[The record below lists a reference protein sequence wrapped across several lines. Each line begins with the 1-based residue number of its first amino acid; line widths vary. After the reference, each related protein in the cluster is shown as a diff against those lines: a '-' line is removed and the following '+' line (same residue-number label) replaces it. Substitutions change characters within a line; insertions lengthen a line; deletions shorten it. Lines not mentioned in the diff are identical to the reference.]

1 MTKAETYEQAWRLGF
16 KGDFSQVDS
25 LYHPEYSAIDHTT
38 SIKSNLNDDKVVVST
53 LSDSI
58 VLGAYEVVSESKE
71 NLTIR
76 VYSRFKNYEIYR
88 CTTTQATYRDGK
100 IITQKTDGR
109 ELDYD
114 PSEGQD
120 WNWEDFDRLGL
131 GTTQSFQECFL
142 SSAK

>member
-71 NLTIR
+71 KLTIR

-114 PSEGQD
+114 PSEGKD

-131 GTTQSFQECFL
+131 GTTQSFQEWFL

>member
-16 KGDFSQVDS
+16 KGDFSQVDN
-25 LYHPEYSAIDHTT
+25 LYHSEYSTIDHTT
-38 SIKSNLNDDKVVVST
+38 GIKSNLNDDKVVVST

-114 PSEGQD
+114 PSEGKD
-120 WNWEDFDRLGL
+120 WNWEDY
-131 GTTQSFQECFL
+131 E
-142 SSAK
+142 

>member
-38 SIKSNLNDDKVVVST
+38 GIKSNLNDDKVVVST

-88 CTTTQATYRDGK
+88 CTATHATYKDGK

-114 PSEGQD
+114 PSQGQD
-120 WNWEDFDRLGL
+120 
-131 GTTQSFQECFL
+131 
-142 SSAK
+142 

>member
-100 IITQKTDGR
+100 IITQETVR
-109 ELDYD
+109 EELDYD

-120 WNWEDFDRLGL
+120 WNWEDY
-131 GTTQSFQECFL
+131 E
-142 SSAK
+142 

>member
-1 MTKAETYEQAWRLGF
+1 MTKAEAYKKAWRLGF
-16 KGDFSQVDS
+16 KRNFSLVDEI
-25 LYHPEYSAIDHTT
+25 YHPEYSTTDHTT
-38 SIKSNLNDDKVVVST
+38 GIKSNLNDDKVVVST

-120 WNWEDFDRLGL
+120 WNWE
-131 GTTQSFQECFL
+131 EYE
-142 SSAK
+142 

>member
-1 MTKAETYEQAWRLGF
+1 MTG
-16 KGDFSQVDS
+16 
-25 LYHPEYSAIDHTT
+25 
-38 SIKSNLNDDKVVVST
+38 IKSNLNDDKVVVST

-88 CTTTQATYRDGK
+88 RTTSKATYRDGK
-100 IITQKTDGR
+100 IINQETVFE

-120 WNWEDFDRLGL
+120 WD
-131 GTTQSFQECFL
+131 
-142 SSAK
+142 

>member
-114 PSEGQD
+114 PSEGKD
-120 WNWEDFDRLGL
+120 WNREDYV
-131 GTTQSFQECFL
+131 
-142 SSAK
+142 

>member
-1 MTKAETYEQAWRLGF
+1 MTKAEAYEKAWRLGF
-16 KGDFSQVDS
+16 KRDFSQFDS

-58 VLGAYEVVSESKE
+58 VLGAYEVMSETKE

-88 CTTTQATYRDGK
+88 CTATPATYRDGK

-114 PSEGQD
+114 PSEGKD
-120 WNWEDFDRLGL
+120 WNWEDY
-131 GTTQSFQECFL
+131 E
-142 SSAK
+142 

>member
-1 MTKAETYEQAWRLGF
+1 MTKAETYEQARRLGF

-88 CTTTQATYRDGK
+88 CTTTQATFRDGK

-114 PSEGQD
+114 PSEGKD
-120 WNWEDFDRLGL
+120 WNWEDYV
-131 GTTQSFQECFL
+131 
-142 SSAK
+142 

>member
-38 SIKSNLNDDKVVVST
+38 SIKSNLNDDTVVVST

-58 VLGAYEVVSESKE
+58 VLGAYEVVSESEE

-114 PSEGQD
+114 PSEGKD
-120 WNWEDFDRLGL
+120 WNWEDYDRLGL
-131 GTTQSFQECFL
+131 GTTQSF
-142 SSAK
+142 

>member
-1 MTKAETYEQAWRLGF
+1 MWRLGY
-16 KGDFSQVDS
+16 KGDFLQVDS
-25 LYHPEYSAIDHTT
+25 LYHSEYSTNDHMTG
-38 SIKSNLNDDKVVVST
+38 IKSNLNDDKVVVST

-88 CTTTQATYRDGK
+88 CATTQATYKDGK

-114 PSEGQD
+114 PSQG
-120 WNWEDFDRLGL
+120 
-131 GTTQSFQECFL
+131 
-142 SSAK
+142 

>member
-71 NLTIR
+71 NL
-76 VYSRFKNYEIYR
+76 
-88 CTTTQATYRDGK
+88 
-100 IITQKTDGR
+100 
-109 ELDYD
+109 
-114 PSEGQD
+114 PSEFTADSKIMRFTAALLLREHSEMG
-120 WNWEDFDRLGL
+120 
-131 GTTQSFQECFL
+131 
-142 SSAK
+142 K